1 MSISNRISEVCK
13 IKKIKNIDLV
23 NLKCGSTQTVSFVL
37 NNKVNP
43 NSGFLSIFL
52 MNNEDVNAR
61 WLLTGKGSM
70 FESEGYIDGGKSG
83 FMNRIYT
90 ELLEN
95 MKIQIDKLTVF
106 NDGLLNQIVLQSE
119 EIGRL
124 KEQLKHNGHEDR

>member
-70 FESEGYIDGGKSG
+70 FESEGYINGGKSG
-83 FMNRIYT
+83 FTNRIYT